1 MIFEQSKGP
10 KADLPSNMKAKIFLD
25 PYQSKYIILNIDHQ
39 YIKCYA
45 DKKYLSFWP
54 SMQMGFNN
62 N

>member
-45 DKKYLSFWP
+45 DKKNKFLTINAYGC
-54 SMQMGFNN
+54 Q
-62 N
+62 

>member
-45 DKKYLSFWP
+45 DKKISKFLTINAN
-54 SMQMGFNN
+54 GFQ
-62 N
+62 